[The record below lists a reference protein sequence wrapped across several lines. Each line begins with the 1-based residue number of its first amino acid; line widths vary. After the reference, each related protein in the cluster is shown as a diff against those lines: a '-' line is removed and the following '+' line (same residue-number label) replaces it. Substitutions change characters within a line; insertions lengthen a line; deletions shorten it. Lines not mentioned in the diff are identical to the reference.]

1 MYKNIEEYV
10 RAHGYE
16 LSDLTP
22 EEVKIA
28 ESEMNDLNAGLEV
41 VDGLFSA
48 ALSKDQ
54 IKAN

>member
-1 MYKNIEEYV
+1 MYANVEEYV
-10 RAHGYE
+10 RANGYE

-48 ALSKDQ
+48 PLAKDQ
-54 IKAN
+54 IKAD